1 MMRLVPV
8 GSDVGLAVR
17 IAVDALDGIAAAR
30 ALPGLD
36 GVALA
41 VHDRIDADERSV
53 SVRYLDGAGVLD
65 HDAGR
70 IGNLDRIVEEDA
82 VPVSVD
88 EDVVDSQA
96 HGLVALDAVRDLVRR
111 IALLLPTVRHPRRVA
126 GRIVAFLVLKEENFA
141 VLAVPENVMLLE
153 VLYEKSI
160 A

>member
-41 VHDRIDADERSV
+41 VDDRVDTDERTV
-53 SVRYLDGAGVLD
+53 SIRDLDGAGVFYD
-65 HDAGR
+65 DAGR
-70 IGNLDRIVEEDA
+70 IGDLDRIVEEDA

-88 EDVVDSQA
+88 ENVVD
-96 HGLVALDAVRDLVRR
+96 
-111 IALLLPTVRHPRRVA
+111 T
-126 GRIVAFLVLKEENFA
+126 
-141 VLAVPENVMLLE
+141 
-153 VLYEKSI
+153 
-160 A
+160 